1 MVWVSL
7 APKSPDLISIGPLEG
22 AVVVYGGGLG
32 ELDSEAVDVVV
43 VGEVGH
49 AGQVE
54 GVGVGQ
60 SHAFVVVLSVL
71 WLDVSLSGVTVVTVV
86 HGSGGGV
93 VHGGGVGQLV
103 SDGVVAVVIE
113 VGHGGQ
119 SVGVVV
125 GEVVVVV
132 VEVVVVVALVVG
144 VGGKLRLTRDLPKTP
159 PCFTWMRKLISSLWS
174 SCRHSMPPR
183 SWSSA
188 LFSSFAALL
197 IPRQLPNCVSL
208 DLMLNSGSADE
219 GNARFTVNG

>member
-1 MVWVSL
+1 M
-7 APKSPDLISIGPLEG
+7 
-22 AVVVYGGGLG
+22 
-32 ELDSEAVDVVV
+32 
-43 VGEVGH
+43 
-49 AGQVE
+49 Q
-54 GVGVGQ
+54 
-60 SHAFVVVLSVL
+60 
-71 WLDVSLSGVTVVTVV
+71 
-86 HGSGGGV
+86 GSGDGV

-144 VGGKLRLTRDLPKTP
+144 VGGKLRLTKDLPKTP
-159 PCFTWMRKLISSLWS
+159 PCFTCKKAKTMRFLRIPMYLGTWMRKLISSLWS

-197 IPRQLPNCVSL
+197 IPRQLPNCVSV
-208 DLMLNSGSADE
+208 DMMLYSGSADE

>member
-1 MVWVSL
+1 M
-7 APKSPDLISIGPLEG
+7 
-22 AVVVYGGGLG
+22 
-32 ELDSEAVDVVV
+32 
-43 VGEVGH
+43 
-49 AGQVE
+49 Q
-54 GVGVGQ
+54 
-60 SHAFVVVLSVL
+60 
-71 WLDVSLSGVTVVTVV
+71 
-86 HGSGGGV
+86 GSGGGV
-93 VHGGGVGQLV
+93 VHGGGLGQLV
-103 SDGVVAVVIE
+103 SDGVVDVVVE

-119 SVGVVV
+119 SVGVAV
-125 GEVVVVV
+125 EVAVVVV
-132 VEVVVVVALVVG
+132 VEVVVVVAVVVG

-159 PCFTWMRKLISSLWS
+159 PCLTCKKAKTMRFLRIPMYPGTWMRKLISSLWS

>member
-7 APKSPDLISIGPLEG
+7 APKSPDLISIGPLGG
-22 AVVVYGGGLG
+22 AG
-32 ELDSEAVDVVV
+32 
-43 VGEVGH
+43 
-49 AGQVE
+49 
-54 GVGVGQ
+54 
-60 SHAFVVVLSVL
+60 
-71 WLDVSLSGVTVVTVV
+71 VTVV

-103 SDGVVAVVIE
+103 SDGVVAVVVVE

-119 SVGVVV
+119 SVGVAV
-125 GEVVVVV
+125 EVAIVVV
-132 VEVVVVVALVVG
+132 VEVVVVVVVVVG

-159 PCFTWMRKLISSLWS
+159 PCFTWMRKLISSFWS
-174 SCRHSMPPR
+174 SCRHSMPSR

-197 IPRQLPNCVSL
+197 IPRQFPNCVSV
-208 DLMLNSGSADE
+208 DLMLYSGSADE